1 MSSLWTRPPSLLRI
15 PLSGVSQPVFLHC
28 KTTSSAVWPPLFQSP
43 DTDPCFGVAPH
54 IITLVP
60 SDNLRSPV
68 VWLSLLPRISFFAC
82 LTIMAT
88 EVATEAR
95 SSLKGVGF
103 LSVRPCTS
111 DPMPTFCRH
120 LPLLFG
126 MTSIRLRVQVL
137 LHCAHAGQV
146 ALQATIIASPVLCN
160 ARCS

>member
-1 MSSLWTRPPSLLRI
+1 
-15 PLSGVSQPVFLHC
+15 
-28 KTTSSAVWPPLFQSP
+28 
-43 DTDPCFGVAPH
+43 
-54 IITLVP
+54 
-60 SDNLRSPV
+60 
-68 VWLSLLPRISFFAC
+68 
-82 LTIMAT
+82 
-88 EVATEAR
+88 
-95 SSLKGVGF
+95 LKGVGF

-146 ALQATIIASPVLCN
+146 ALRATIIASPVLCN